1 MKKYRAFLLAADGQ
15 VIQAI
20 DLVCASEDDAIARA
34 EQLGGPDGECAV
46 ELWDGPRLV
55 ARFKPGQ

>member
-1 MKKYRAFLLAADGQ
+1 MKKYRAFLLTADGQ

-20 DLVCASEDDAIARA
+20 DLVCASEDDAITRA
-34 EQLGGPDGECAV
+34 EQLLQPDGECPV

-55 ARFKPGQ
+55 ARFEPGQ